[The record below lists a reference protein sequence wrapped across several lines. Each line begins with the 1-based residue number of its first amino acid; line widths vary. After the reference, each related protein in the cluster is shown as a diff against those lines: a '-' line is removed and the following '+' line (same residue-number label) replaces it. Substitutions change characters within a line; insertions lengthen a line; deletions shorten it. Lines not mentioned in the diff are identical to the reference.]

1 MTPRLLVCEPHFD
14 QQGLRQSPKLQP
26 SRCPLCPAS
35 LWVPHGALFRLTN
48 KATLHFT
55 PSFFFSLYLICRL
68 LGPSLRSLSFQG
80 RAFSKLWTWNAKS
93 FLHLKRFWF
102 CTNSNKGGKNGT
114 SDWKPL
120 ECIFSRWA
128 GQLSPVTRASNSR
141 MAKECASSL
150 LKLYY
155 HY

>member
-14 QQGLRQSPKLQP
+14 QQGLRHSPKLQP

-35 LWVPHGALFRLTN
+35 LWVPHDALFRLMN

-80 RAFSKLWTWNAKS
+80 SAFSKLWNMECKEFPSPEKVLIFAPTA
-93 FLHLKRFWF
+93 
-102 CTNSNKGGKNGT
+102 TKGKKKG
-114 SDWKPL
+114 L
-120 ECIFSRWA
+120 QIE
-128 GQLSPVTRASNSR
+128 SPMNIYSADELVN
-141 MAKECASSL
+141 
-150 LKLYY
+150 
-155 HY
+155 

>member
-14 QQGLRQSPKLQP
+14 QQGLRHSPKLQP
-26 SRCPLCPAS
+26 SRCSLCPAS
-35 LWVPHGALFRLTN
+35 LWVPHDALFRLTN

-55 PSFFFSLYLICRL
+55 PSFFFSLYLICTL

-80 RAFSKLWTWNAKS
+80 PAFSKLWNMECKEFPS
-93 FLHLKRFWF
+93 PEKVLILHQQQQRGEK
-102 CTNSNKGGKNGT
+102 GT
-114 SDWKPL
+114 SDWKPH
-120 ECIFSRWA
+120 EYIFSRWA
-128 GQLSPVTRASNSR
+128 GQLSPATRASNSR